1 MQGHFNVLSAAQGP
15 LRTVVTGSTVRFI
28 MDKMID
34 LFLVAAEGRACSGL

>member
-1 MQGHFNVLSAAQGP
+1 MQRRFIVLSTVQGP
-15 LRTVVTGSTVRFI
+15 LRTVVTCSTVRFI